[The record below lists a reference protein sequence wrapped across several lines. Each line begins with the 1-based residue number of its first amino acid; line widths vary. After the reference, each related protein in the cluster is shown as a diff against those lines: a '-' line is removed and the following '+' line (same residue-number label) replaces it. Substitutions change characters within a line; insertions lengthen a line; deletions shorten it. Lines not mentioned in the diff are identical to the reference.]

1 MSFSAEV
8 KKELSLLNNLNNKE
22 QVKAELSGYILGGNY
37 TEQNGIGMLVTEN
50 QYNTNRLNKL
60 LENVQMDFEN
70 IKKGK
75 NILTKWKSEKRDVI
89 VDIDI
94 ENDEIKKAVVRGAFL
109 ASGSL
114 NEPNKKYHL
123 ELVFSTKENSKYIFY
138 ILENF
143 DIECKIIKRKD
154 KFCLYIKDGEE
165 ISKFL
170 ALIGAKKAV
179 LNYEEIR
186 ILREMRSNVNRIVN
200 CETANINKT
209 INVAISQIQ
218 DIKYLRRK
226 ECFESLPGN
235 LKEIAKIR
243 EENPESSLAEL
254 GKLLETP
261 IGKSGVN
268 HRLKK
273 IHEIA
278 EELRENDK

>member
-1 MSFSAEV
+1 M
-8 KKELSLLNNLNNKE
+8 LNNLNNKE

-37 TEQNGIGMLVTEN
+37 TEENGIGRLVTEN
-50 QYNTNRLNKL
+50 EDNAYRLNKL
-60 LENVQMDFEN
+60 LENIQINFKN
-70 IKKGK
+70 TKKGK
-75 NILTKWKSEKRDVI
+75 NIITEWNAEKRDII

-94 ENDEIKKAVVRGAFL
+94 ENEEVKKAVVRGAFL

-123 ELVFSTKENSKYIFY
+123 ELLFSTKENANYVFY

-143 DIECKIIKRKD
+143 NVECKIIRRKD
-154 KFCLYIKDGEE
+154 KYCLYIKDGEE

-179 LNYEEIR
+179 LKYEDIR

-209 INVAISQIQ
+209 INVAINQIQ
-218 DIKYLRRK
+218 DIKYLK
-226 ECFESLPGN
+226 EKKKFESLPEN
-235 LKEIAKIR
+235 LKEIAKLR

-254 GKLLETP
+254 GKLLKIP

-273 IHEIA
+273 IHEIV
-278 EELRENDK
+278 EEMREE

>member
-1 MSFSAEV
+1 MSFSADI
-8 KKELSLLNNLNNKE
+8 KKELSMLNNLNNKE

-37 TEQNGIGMLVTEN
+37 TEENGIGRLVTEN
-50 QYNTNRLNKL
+50 EYNTNRLNKL
-60 LENVQMDFEN
+60 LENIQIDFEN

-75 NILTKWKSEKRDVI
+75 NILTEWKTEKRDVI

-94 ENDEIKKAVVRGAFL
+94 ENEEIKKAVVRGAFM

-123 ELVFSTKENSKYIFY
+123 ELLFSAKENAKYIFY

-143 DIECKIIKRKD
+143 NIECKIIKRKE
-154 KFCLYIKDGEE
+154 KYCLYIKDGEE

-170 ALIGAKKAV
+170 ALIGAKKSV

-218 DIKYLRRK
+218 DIKYLKKK
-226 ECFESLPGN
+226 EHFESLPEN

-243 EENPESSLAEL
+243 EENPESSLVEL

-278 EELRENDK
+278 EELREENK

>member
-94 ENDEIKKAVVRGAFL
+94 ENDEVKKAVVRGAFL

-154 KFCLYIKDGEE
+154 KYCLYIKDGEE

-186 ILREMRSNVNRIVN
+186 IFREMRSNVNRIVN

-218 DIKYLRRK
+218 DIKYLREK

-243 EENPESSLAEL
+243 EANPESSLAEL
-254 GKLLETP
+254 GKLLEIP